1 MTKLEVL
8 TLLYSLESVLDDED
22 SKKAQEK
29 ALDVIRK
36 VIREAE
42 NNSARRAKQKTN
54 KDPSELSDGS
64 FLTLKTITSGPA

>member
-1 MTKLEVL
+1 MTRLEVL

-22 SKKAQEK
+22 AKKTQEK

-42 NNSARRAKQKTN
+42 NNS
-54 KDPSELSDGS
+54 
-64 FLTLKTITSGPA
+64 TIQ